1 MDQVQQAEERFV
13 NAVRV
18 LFDAQESIRGRP
30 SMTPTMYDHYV
41 TARLNA
47 WITLEQWRNLRRRTG
62 VRIA

>member
-18 LFDAQESIRGRP
+18 LFDAQESVRGKK
-30 SMTPTMYDHYV
+30 SMTQAMYDHYV

-47 WITLEQWRNLRRRTG
+47 WITLEQWRNLRRQTG
-62 VRIA
+62 ERIA